1 LAKSPKKSSYQTM
14 MWLDSYVSSGVY
26 EVIDA
31 IRRGISA
38 YSSFVQRF
46 RLSGVKRVIIDLTDD
61 MATFGTVVAFGLLA
75 FALPPFSGTGD
86 VWNKGRDYAITFT
99 DDNGEIIG
107 RRGIRQDDAIPLE
120 DIPPHV
126 IKAVLATEDARFYQ
140 HFGVDV
146 LGTFRAIIQ
155 NARANDVVQGGS
167 SITQQVAKNLFLSP
181 ERTIRRK
188 VHEAF
193 LSLWIEARLSKDEIL
208 KLYLDRSYLGGG
220 NYGVEAAAQYYFGKS
235 IRDVNLAEA
244 SMLAGLF
251 KAPSKYAPHVSMAQ
265 ARARANVVLYRML
278 DAGFITQGQLV
289 QARREPANLVNS
301 PAVTSPDWF
310 LDKAYADTLAL
321 IEAKHITGDFVIEV
335 KTTINAKLQEAAQR
349 IVNKTLD
356 TEGPQYH
363 ATQAAVVTMT
373 PDGAVKAIVGG
384 RDYENSQFNR
394 ATDAMRQPG
403 SSFKP
408 FVYLAALLNG
418 YTPESTVLDGPV
430 AVGGWAPRNYTGK
443 YGGRVSLTTA
453 LAKSYNSVPVRL
465 SIDFGRPA
473 IIETAH
479 KVGLKAELETW
490 PPMVLGT
497 SAMTLFD
504 ITTAYGTFAQ
514 GGVVTTPYTVL
525 EIRRPN
531 GDVIYSRAKDP
542 QAQERV
548 QSVPEE
554 KIAELNHMMNAVV
567 ESGTGRR
574 ALLGFTP
581 QAGKTGTNQ
590 SYRDAWFIGFTAHN
604 VTGVWYGNDDF
615 TPMNNVTGGLLPAAT
630 WKEVMLW
637 AEQPQVGTALPGVP
651 MEERYVRYALE
662 NPAAPLE
669 DVPDMSA
676 DDVIADA
683 SAETPGEQTAAVI
696 PDAGKRAS
704 AKTITS
710 DPSVKITKPPKRRKA
725 APAPTEEDVAIVRPR
740 ESDDPVVNVLKDMFS
755 IFNGD
760 EDNRKAKRKKKKDAT
775 LVLPDANTKKKKKKK
790 SDGNF
795 LDNLFD

>member
-1 LAKSPKKSSYQTM
+1 
-14 MWLDSYVSSGVY
+14 MWLDSYVSAGVY
-26 EVIDA
+26 EFFDA
-31 IRRGISA
+31 IRRGASA
-38 YSSFVQRF
+38 YSSFVFRF
-46 RLSGVKRVIIDLTDD
+46 RLSGLKRIIVDLLDD
-61 MATFGTVVAFGLLA
+61 MATFGTVAAFGLLA

-146 LGTFRAIIQ
+146 FGTFRAIIQ

-188 VHEAF
+188 IHEAF
-193 LSLWIEARLSKDEIL
+193 LSVWIEARLSKDEIL

-235 IRDVNLAEA
+235 IRDVNLPEA
-244 SMLAGLF
+244 AMLAGLF
-251 KAPSKYAPHVSMAQ
+251 KAPSKYAPHVSMQQ

-289 QARREPANLVNS
+289 QARREPADLVNS
-301 PAVTSPDWF
+301 PAVASPDWF

-321 IEAKHITGDFVIEV
+321 IEAKQITGDYVIEV

-349 IVNKTLD
+349 IINKSLD
-356 TEGPQYH
+356 TEGPQYR

-373 PDGAVKAIVGG
+373 PEGAVKAIVGG

-403 SSFKP
+403 SAFKP

-418 YTPESTVLDGPV
+418 YTPESIVVDGPV
-430 AVGGWAPRNYTGK
+430 SVGGWAPRNYTNK

-465 SIDFGRPA
+465 SVDFGRPA
-473 IIETAH
+473 IIEAAH
-479 KVGLKAELETW
+479 RVGLKAELETW

-542 QAQERV
+542 QERV
-548 QSVPEE
+548 QAVPEE
-554 KIAELNHMMNAVV
+554 TIAQLNQMMNAVV

-590 SYRDAWFIGFTAHN
+590 SYRDAWFIGYTAHY
-604 VTGVWYGNDDF
+604 VTGVWFGNDDF
-615 TPMNNVTGGLLPAAT
+615 TPMEKVTGGLLPAAA

-651 MEERYVRYALE
+651 MEERYIQYAME
-662 NPAAPLE
+662 NPAPVLE
-669 DVPDMSA
+669 EVPDMSA
-676 DDVIADA
+676 DEALADA
-683 SAETPGEQTAAVI
+683 GTATQADQTPAVVAPGAAKSAT
-696 PDAGKRAS
+696 
-704 AKTITS
+704 AKTA
-710 DPSVKITKPPKRRKA
+710 A
-725 APAPTEEDVAIVRPR
+725 APAVKTSKTRRQRVASAPPTEEDVAIVRPR
-740 ESDDPVVNVLKDMFS
+740 ESDDPVLNVLRDVFS
-755 IFNGD
+755 IFGGGD
-760 EDNRKAKRKKKKDAT
+760 NENKTRTKRKRKDSV
-775 LVLPDANTKKKKKKK
+775 LVLPDANTNKKRNSNVKYMRIKPR
-790 SDGNF
+790 DR
-795 LDNLFD
+795 

>member
-1 LAKSPKKSSYQTM
+1 

-26 EVIDA
+26 EFFDA
-31 IRRGISA
+31 LRRSASA
-38 YSSFVQRF
+38 YSSFVHRF
-46 RLSGVKRVIIDLTDD
+46 RLSGPKRMAIDLLDD
-61 MATFGTVVAFGLLA
+61 MGTFGVVACLGLLA

-99 DDNGEIIG
+99 DENGEIIG

-146 LGTFRAIIQ
+146 FGTFRAIIQ

-181 ERTIRRK
+181 ERTIQRK

-193 LSLWIEARLSKDEIL
+193 LSMWIEARLSKDEIL

-235 IRDVNLAEA
+235 IRDVNLAESA
-244 SMLAGLF
+244 MLAGLF
-251 KAPSKYAPHVSMAQ
+251 KAPSKYAPHVSMQQ

-289 QARREPANLVNS
+289 QARREPADLVNS
-301 PAVTSPDWF
+301 PAVASPDWF

-321 IEAKHITGDFVIEV
+321 IEARHITGDYVIEV

-349 IVNKTLD
+349 IINKSLD
-356 TEGPQYH
+356 TDGPQYH
-363 ATQAAVVTMT
+363 ATQAAVVTMAT
-373 PDGAVKAIVGG
+373 DGAVKAIVGG

-408 FVYLAALLNG
+408 FIYLAALLNG
-418 YTPESTVLDGPV
+418 YTPDSVVLDGPV
-430 AVGGWAPRNYTGK
+430 SVGGWSPRNYTGK

-465 SIDFGRPA
+465 SQDFGRPA

-504 ITTAYGTFAQ
+504 ITTAYGTFAT
-514 GGVVTTPYTVL
+514 GGIVLNPYTVL

-531 GDVIYSRAKDP
+531 GDVIYSRDKEPKEEPVHA
-542 QAQERV
+542 
-548 QSVPEE
+548 VPEE
-554 KIAELNHMMNAVV
+554 KIAELNQMMNAVV

-574 ALLGFTP
+574 AFLGFTP
-581 QAGKTGTNQ
+581 VAGKTGTNQ
-590 SYRDAWFIGFTAHN
+590 SYRDAWFIGYTAHY
-604 VTGVWYGNDDF
+604 VTGVWFGNDDF
-615 TPMNNVTGGLLPAAT
+615 TPMNKVTGGLMPAGA
-630 WKEVMLW
+630 WHDVMLW
-637 AEQPQVGTALPGVP
+637 AEQPQVGAALPGLP
-651 MEERYVRYALE
+651 LEQKYIQYAME

-669 DVPDMSA
+669 EVPDMSA
-676 DDVIADA
+676 DDTIADA
-683 SAETPGEQTAAVI
+683 SAEAPPEQSAAVE
-696 PDAGKRAS
+696 PDDGKPAT
-704 AKTITS
+704 AKAAAA
-710 DPSVKITKPPKRRKA
+710 DPRVKVTKPPKRRKA
-725 APAPTEEDVAIVRPR
+725 APQPTEEDVAIVRPR
-740 ESDDPVVNVLKDMFS
+740 ESDDPVVNVLRDMFS
-755 IFNGD
+755 IFGSNDDDG
-760 EDNRKAKRKKKKDAT
+760 KAKRRKKKDT
-775 LVLPDANTKKKKKKK
+775 VLVLPDANTKKKRK
-790 SDGNF
+790 SNVKFMRLKARDR
-795 LDNLFD
+795 

>member
-1 LAKSPKKSSYQTM
+1 MAKSPKKSNYLRM
-14 MWLDSYVSSGVY
+14 MWLDSYVSSAVY
-26 EVIDA
+26 EVFDWL
-31 IRRGISA
+31 RRSISA
-38 YSSFVQRF
+38 YSSFVYRF
-46 RLSGVKRVIIDLTDD
+46 RLSGPKRVIVDLLDD
-61 MATFGTVVAFGLLA
+61 MATFGTVACLGLLA

-99 DDNGEIIG
+99 DENGEIIG

-126 IKAVLATEDARFYQ
+126 VKAVLATEDARFYQ

-181 ERTIRRK
+181 ERTIQRK

-278 DAGFITQGQLV
+278 DSGFITQGQLV
-289 QARREPANLVNS
+289 QARREPALLVNS
-301 PAVTSPDWF
+301 PAVASPDWF

-321 IEAKHITGDFVIEV
+321 IEAKHITGDYVIEV
-335 KTTINAKLQEAAQR
+335 KTTINAKLQEAAQS
-349 IVNKTLD
+349 IIDKSLD

-363 ATQAAVVTMT
+363 ATQAAVVTMAT
-373 PDGAVKAIVGG
+373 DGAVKAIVGG

-418 YTPESTVLDGPV
+418 YTPDSVVLDGPV
-430 AVGGWAPRNYTGK
+430 SVGGWAPRNYTGK

-465 SIDFGRPA
+465 SQDFGRPA
-473 IIETAH
+473 IIETAR

-504 ITTAYGTFAQ
+504 ITTAYGTFAT
-514 GGVVTTPYTVL
+514 GGVVLKPYTVL

-531 GDVIYSRAKDP
+531 GDVIYNRANEP
-542 QAQERV
+542 PEERV
-548 QSVPEE
+548 QAVPEE
-554 KIAELNHMMNAVV
+554 KVAELNHMMNAVV
-567 ESGTGRR
+567 EAGTGRR
-574 ALLGFTP
+574 AFLGFTP

-590 SYRDAWFIGFTAHN
+590 SYRDAWFIGYTAHY
-604 VTGVWYGNDDF
+604 VTGVWFGNDDF
-615 TPMNNVTGGLLPAAT
+615 TPMNKVTGGLLPAGA
-630 WKEVMLW
+630 WHDVMLW
-637 AEQPQVGTALPGVP
+637 AEQPQVGAALPGIP
-651 MEERYVRYALE
+651 LEEKYAQYALE

-676 DDVIADA
+676 DDQIADA
-683 SAETPGEQTAAVI
+683 DAETPADQTAAVE
-696 PDAGKRAS
+696 PDDSKPETTKS
-704 AKTITS
+704 AAITPPTKTA
-710 DPSVKITKPPKRRKA
+710 KPRRQRV
-725 APAPTEEDVAIVRPR
+725 APQPTEEDVAIVRTR
-740 ESDDPVVNVLKDMFS
+740 ESDDPVVSVLKDMFS
-755 IFNGD
+755 IFSNDDDSGK
-760 EDNRKAKRKKKKDAT
+760 KAKRKRKDT
-775 LVLPDANTKKKKKKK
+775 VLVLPDANTKKKRK
-790 SDGNF
+790 SSNVKFMKLKPRDR
-795 LDNLFD
+795 